1 MLTVTVSAIAE
12 NWIQVPS
19 KETWK
24 LFVSDIPHDVVIHNG
39 DSIIAKL
46 QKSYQSVTSILQ
58 QLGTLRAGS
67 VFLRG
72 SQQYTRPRNTI
83 LIMVSVVKDGDAVV
97 GALSRLASKY
107 ASIATFVTGTAFFA
121 STQLLAGSV
130 AVLTLTLVLA
140 AGVFS
145 RAITRWIVQGVSK
158 TEPMLHVIVNSTQ
171 EAQHVIARI
180 LSLDEEYT
188 GTQDE
193 LRKVQVEVGGH
204 VFVEQ
209 RRVAYRTPWYLRFF
223 GVLAEP
229 FDLRKVAVCEYAPKG
244 LSQSNAS
251 TMDEVELGLLR
262 K

>member
-1 MLTVTVSAIAE
+1 MQVYHNARNAEATFTLFSLMSTLMSLRRVRVIRNLVTPSQQPIFVLMASLSLQVKTTMAQNCSYPEDVVDYARAHFAVA
-12 NWIQVPS
+12 NWI
-19 KETWK
+19 
-24 LFVSDIPHDVVIHNG
+24 
-39 DSIIAKL
+39 
-46 QKSYQSVTSILQ
+46 
-58 QLGTLRAGS
+58 R
-67 VFLRG
+67 R
-72 SQQYTRPRNTI
+72 
-83 LIMVSVVKDGDAVV
+83 
-97 GALSRLASKY
+97 
-107 ASIATFVTGTAFFA
+107 
-121 STQLLAGSV
+121 
-130 AVLTLTLVLA
+130 

-145 RAITRWIVQGVSK
+145 RAITGWIVQGVSK

-193 LRKVQVEVGGH
+193 LRKVQVEIGGH
-204 VFVEQ
+204 VLVDQ

-229 FDLRKVAVCEYAPKG
+229 FDLRRVAVCEYPPTKG
-244 LSQSNAS
+244 VSKSDSS